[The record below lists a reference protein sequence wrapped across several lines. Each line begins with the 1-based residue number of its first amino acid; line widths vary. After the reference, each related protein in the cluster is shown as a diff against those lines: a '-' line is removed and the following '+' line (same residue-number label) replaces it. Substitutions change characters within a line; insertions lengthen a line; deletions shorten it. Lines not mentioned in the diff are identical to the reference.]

1 MTFSAFIFCFDAKL
15 YNVALRYFLPLILF
29 IYEKKKHIVSSHA
42 ADIVAEEYTISR
54 TLKIIDLKQSVTCY
68 ICYDR
73 CNGFVGRL

>member
-15 YNVALRYFLPLILF
+15 YNVALRYFVPLILF
-29 IYEKKKHIVSSHA
+29 MYKKAHRESSHA